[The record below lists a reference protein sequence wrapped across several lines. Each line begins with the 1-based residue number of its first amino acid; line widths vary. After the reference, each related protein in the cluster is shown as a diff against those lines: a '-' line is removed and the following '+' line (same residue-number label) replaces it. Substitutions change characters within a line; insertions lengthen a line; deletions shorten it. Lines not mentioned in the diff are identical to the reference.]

1 MQLENM
7 MEMYQPMQ
15 MQRTQERQRVYTLVD
30 LESLSA
36 SALYTNERITDLK
49 SSGFQFHFHENCPD
63 FISSPK
69 LKVGNEEVL
78 KLSNYE
84 AAMGDFYAQKLDLP
98 TIRKGS

>member
-7 MEMYQPMQ
+7 MEIYQPKVSE
-15 MQRTQERQRVYTLVD
+15 QRKTTYFIVGD
-30 LESLSA
+30 LEELSA

-63 FISSPK
+63 FISSSK
-69 LKVGNEEVL
+69 LKVGDKEVL

-84 AAMGDFYAQKLDLP
+84 AAMGDFYAQQLDLP

>member
-1 MQLENM
+1 MKLENVAL
-7 MEMYQPMQ
+7 EFVPLKSG
-15 MQRTQERQRVYTLVD
+15 ERHYLVVGD
-30 LESLSA
+30 LDNLSA
-36 SALYTNERITDLK
+36 SVLYTNERITDFEF
-49 SSGFQFHFHENCPD
+49 SGFQFHFHENCPD

-84 AAMGDFYAQKLDLP
+84 AAMGDFYAQKLNFP